1 MAANTTVRFRGQQ
14 LVRKIL
20 TFTLFLFLAL
30 LPARLA
36 AADAALSKIEPL
48 TIATDGDA
56 WMFTVE
62 IADTDELRQRGLMFR
77 QRLAEDRGMLFDF
90 GEPRP
95 VAMWMKNTLIPLDML
110 FIRKDGTIA
119 YIAENTTP
127 GSLDAIGVTE
137 PVLAVLEL
145 AGGVAAKH
153 GIRAGDTVY
162 HRLFKNAR

>member
-1 MAANTTVRFRGQQ
+1 MRLWRGAGWTSG
-14 LVRKIL
+14 IL
-20 TFTLFLFLAL
+20 TFSLMLFLAL
-30 LPARLA
+30 VPPQPAV
-36 AADAALSKIEPL
+36 ADAALSKIEPV
-48 TIATDGDA
+48 TIATEDDA
-56 WMFTVE
+56 WMFTTE
-62 IADTDELRQRGLMFR
+62 IADTEELRQRGLMFR
-77 QRLAEDRGMLFDF
+77 QHLAEDRGMLFDF

-145 AGGVAAKH
+145 AGGVTRKH

-162 HRLFKNAR
+162 HRLFNNAR

>member
-1 MAANTTVRFRGQQ
+1 VTTAVKRAVGGAQLARRF
-14 LVRKIL
+14 VAFAFI
-20 TFTLFLFLAL
+20 LFLAL
-30 LPARLA
+30 LPDRPV
-36 AADAALSKIEPL
+36 AADATVSKIEPL
-48 TIATDGDA
+48 TIATEGDA

-77 QRLAEDRGMLFDF
+77 QRLADDRGMLFDF
-90 GEPRP
+90 GEPRQ

-127 GSLDAIGVTE
+127 GSLEAVGVNE

-145 AGGVAAKH
+145 AGGVTRKH

-162 HRLFKNAR
+162 HRLFKNAG